1 MKIKDI
7 SIKYKIII
15 FALII
20 SILPVTVVGLY
31 AYNQASNSLNSEIQN
46 KLQEQVSLEKDLVEI
61 TFTLAQNNV
70 NSSLGV
76 AKAQFYS
83 RGKPVIVN
91 GKMQLGDNYVLNG
104 NFEIVDSVKNMVGG
118 TATVFQVIGDEAVR
132 ISTNVVNK
140 DGSRAVGT
148 TVSKPVYDS
157 VIMRGETY
165 YGRAWVVNAWYQSA
179 YEPIRDGTGKI
190 IGILYVGVPE
200 EPFINHIK
208 EKMKSIVVGKT
219 GYLYVI
225 DSKGSLII
233 HPNREGENL
242 LEYDFIKTITKTKE
256 GYIQYPWE
264 GRDKVVAYTYYEP
277 RDWIIASGSYLEDF
291 SGAIYAIRNSLIMAV
306 LFFSMFGSIL
316 GWWFSRTITKPIN
329 AMLDA
334 SNKIAAGDLTV
345 EVRSD
350 SKDEVG
356 QLGNAIQLMTQSLK
370 GVILQVKD
378 SAYKVATT
386 SNELSASSEELKAS
400 TDQISNTTQD
410 LANGV
415 SQQAS
420 KVADISRTM
429 REMATS
435 IMEVAGT
442 SQKASEGANE
452 ANNSAQQVGK
462 MSNEVVKQMED
473 IQRTVENSSDVIK
486 DLSNKSEKIGD
497 IVGVITSIAD
507 QTNLLALNAAI
518 EAARA
523 GEHGRGFAV
532 VADEVRKLA
541 EESGNAAKQI
551 TGLIKEIQ
559 LGTKDAVE
567 SMEQGTKSVGEGS
580 TTIAETVL
588 AINKIAEA
596 TQNVAQ
602 MISETSAAAE
612 EQSASVEEVTAS
624 VDEVAA
630 IAEESASGT
639 EEVSS
644 AAEEQSASMDQLV
657 ATAQNLSELAYT
669 LQAEVAKFKLDDDVQ
684 ELRHETPAK
693 MHNGQGFGKG
703 RK

>member
-1 MKIKDI
+1 MVYLSIRNGDKMISVKDMSMSKKLI
-7 SIKYKIII
+7 GGFSIVVLLLTI
-15 FALII
+15 
-20 SILPVTVVGLY
+20 VGLTGY
-31 AYNQASNSLNSEIQN
+31 NGITGINDELNIIVEDHVVMLQHSMDMQISGLLASDAVSEYIFGNKAAKSEFNKEMTAFDQKIASLQQMNLNAEETKHVAEIIRLRENFRSSAIMLQSAVDAAYV
-46 KLQEQVSLEKDLVEI
+46 EQDK
-61 TFTLAQNNV
+61 
-70 NSSLGV
+70 
-76 AKAQFYS
+76 
-83 RGKPVIVN
+83 
-91 GKMQLGDNYVLNG
+91 
-104 NFEIVDSVKNMVGG
+104 
-118 TATVFQVIGDEAVR
+118 
-132 ISTNVVNK
+132 
-140 DGSRAVGT
+140 
-148 TVSKPVYDS
+148 S
-157 VIMRGETY
+157 VINAMEVFDADRVKLLDSLASFEAMQGAGLTESGKHAEET
-165 YGRAWVVNAWYQSA
+165 GSNA
-179 YEPIRDGTGKI
+179 IILMTI
-190 IGILYVGVPE
+190 IGIISGIAGVGIGLY
-200 EPFINHIK
+200 I
-208 EKMKSIVVGKT
+208 
-219 GYLYVI
+219 
-225 DSKGSLII
+225 
-233 HPNREGENL
+233 
-242 LEYDFIKTITKTKE
+242 
-256 GYIQYPWE
+256 
-264 GRDKVVAYTYYEP
+264 
-277 RDWIIASGSYLEDF
+277 
-291 SGAIYAIRNSLIMAV
+291 
-306 LFFSMFGSIL
+306 
-316 GWWFSRTITKPIN
+316 SRSITKPLGD
-329 AMLDA
+329 MLDA
-334 SNKIAAGDLTV
+334 TEKIAHGDLTTII
-345 EVRSD
+345 END
-350 SKDEVG
+350 SEDEIG
-356 QLGNAIQLMTQSLK
+356 QLSRAIMVMSGSLK
-370 GVILQVKD
+370 SVILQVKD

-452 ANNSAQQVGK
+452 ANNSAQHVGK

-630 IAEESASGT
+630 IAEQSASGT

-693 MHNGQGFGKG
+693 MHNGQSFGKG